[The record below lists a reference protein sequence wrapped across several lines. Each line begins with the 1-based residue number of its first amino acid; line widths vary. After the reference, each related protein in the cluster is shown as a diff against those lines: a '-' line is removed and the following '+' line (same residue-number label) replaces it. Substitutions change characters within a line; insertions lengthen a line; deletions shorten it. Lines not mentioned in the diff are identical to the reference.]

1 MKNRNMLFAILLFA
15 FTTNYTAEA
24 NAQNTPKHRV
34 VLQLSSADTMVW
46 KGLMNNLRNLK
57 AGWGDSVII
66 EVVAHGPGIEL
77 MMIDKT
83 TQLASI
89 RKHKANGITFY
100 VCENTMREKQIP
112 YDAII
117 AEGAFVKMGIGHV
130 IIRQEQGWSYIKTGF

>member
-1 MKNRNMLFAILLFA
+1 MKNKNMLFAILLLA
-15 FTTNYTAEA
+15 FTTNFTAEA
-24 NAQNTPKHRV
+24 NAQSTPQHRV
-34 VLQLSSADTMVW
+34 VMQLSSADTMVW

-77 MMIDKT
+77 LMKAKT

-89 RKHKANGITFY
+89 KTHKANGIVFY
-100 VCENTMREKQIP
+100 VCENTMREKKIP

-117 AEGAFVKMGIGHV
+117 AEGVFVKMGIGHV
-130 IIRQEQGWSYIKTGF
+130 IIRQEQGWTYIKTGF

>member
-1 MKNRNMLFAILLFA
+1 MKNRNMLFAILLLA
-15 FTTNYTAEA
+15 FTTNCTTEA

-57 AGWGDSVII
+57 AGWGDSVLI

-77 MMIDKT
+77 MMKDKT
-83 TQLASI
+83 TQLAGI

-117 AEGAFVKMGIGHV
+117 AEGVFVKMGIGHV